1 AERRAP
7 VRPTQGGRQVGG
19 CATTGRRARR
29 NRAIGTA
36 STARAA
42 SGSFRQCRERRG
54 RSGRRRAE
62 RGETHAGR
70 GARGNE
76 RSRPRQR
83 HRATTGRYAG
93 TGAGQDPATVRPG
106 PARSGTAAAARIPTG
121 ASAMAVAARAA
132 GPAAGTMSD
141 TLSTLVQRCR
151 HQQEIRKSRFLAIAA
166 PVSSAEQ
173 ALAFLREAADPAA
186 THNCWAWRIGDGY
199 RFNDD
204 GEPGGT
210 AGRPILQAIDGQQM
224 DGVAVVVTRWY
235 GGIKLGAG
243 GLVRAYGGT
252 AAECLRQAERIALV
266 AMTRLGVRCEFAE
279 LALLKARLKELQGEV

>member
-1 AERRAP
+1 
-7 VRPTQGGRQVGG
+7 
-19 CATTGRRARR
+19 
-29 NRAIGTA
+29 
-36 STARAA
+36 
-42 SGSFRQCRERRG
+42 
-54 RSGRRRAE
+54 
-62 RGETHAGR
+62 
-70 GARGNE
+70 
-76 RSRPRQR
+76 
-83 HRATTGRYAG
+83 
-93 TGAGQDPATVRPG
+93 
-106 PARSGTAAAARIPTG
+106 
-121 ASAMAVAARAA
+121 
-132 GPAAGTMSD
+132 MSD

-173 ALAFLREAADPAA
+173 ALAFLREVADPAA

-266 AMTRLGVRCEFAE
+266 AMTRLEVRCEFAE
-279 LALLKARLKELQGEV
+279 LALLKARLKELQGEIEQEHFAADGVELQLRLPRDRVDEAVQLVSDISRGRSVARPLD